1 MKRFSLVILCFIS
14 FFTLKSQNAL
24 YPDHL
29 TICDHVQI
37 IEDEG
42 SPMFMHEMMWENQE
56 NISLNED
63 IDLPDLIWEAMIKK
77 RITFYCG
84 NTMLETNFPLNLP
97 DFKENQPLTEL
108 YDVSD
113 PEELKDTPNQI
124 LSLIFIENWYF
135 DEEKFQLNKEV
146 KGILPVRHFSRFDM
160 YGEPIDGTKL
170 MMPVAYI
177 PSPEKF
183 SKGSKKKINKRLV
196 TVKKISYEFM
206 LSELHFLGWYDSDI
220 SMSMDGIPLV
230 KYNNPQWSNF
240 QAEQFRRV
248 LMDEALSGGNNVVS
262 DETGEILNEEKI
274 ARLFNYAKNEN
285 GSYSEIT
292 DYDAAVNWEFEF
304 SELPFIFDF
313 YDQIFSVIFTEEWS
327 IDPETL
333 YIKKKVISITP
344 VSWVK
349 EWNVDE
355 SFTWKKKSYFR
366 LELN

>member
-1 MKRFSLVILCFIS
+1 MKKLFIILCCLFSFVVIFSL
-14 FFTLKSQNAL
+14 NAL

-63 IDLPDLIWEAMIKK
+63 IDLPDLIWEAMISS
-77 RITFYCG
+77 RVSFFSG
-84 NTMLETNFPLNLP
+84 DVLFDEDFPLH
-97 DFKENQPLTEL
+97 KVENQKQESL
-108 YDVSD
+108 YTKYDLGD
-113 PEELKDTPNQI
+113 PEELKNIPHQI
-124 LSLIFIENWYF
+124 ESLIFIENWYF

-177 PSPEKF
+177 PFPEKL
-183 SKGSKKKINKRLV
+183 SKGAKKKINKRLV

-248 LMDEALSGGNNVVS
+248 LIDEALSCGNNVVS

-292 DYDAAVNWEFEF
+292 DYDAAGNWEFEF
-304 SELPFIFDF
+304 SELPFMFDF
-313 YDQIFSVIFTEEWS
+313 YNQIFSVIFTEEWS

-333 YIKKKVISITP
+333 YIKKKVLSITP
-344 VSWVK
+344 VFWVN
-349 EWNVDE
+349 EWEEN
-355 SFTWKKKSYFR
+355 TWNKKTLFR
-366 LELN
+366 LDLN

>member
-1 MKRFSLVILCFIS
+1 MKWFSLVILCFIS
-14 FFTLKSQNAL
+14 IFTLKSQNAL

-29 TICDHVQI
+29 TVTDHVQV

-42 SPMFMHEMMWENQE
+42 SPIFMHEMMWHNQE
-56 NISLNED
+56 NINLRDEIELTN
-63 IDLPDLIWEAMIKK
+63 LIWEAMIEN
-77 RITFYCG
+77 RVTYYGGSAIF
-84 NTMLETNFPLNLP
+84 EDDFPFNLP
-97 DFKENQPLTEL
+97 EYKDNQSLAEL
-108 YDVSD
+108 YDLDD
-113 PEELKDTPNQI
+113 PGELKYTPGQI
-124 LSLIFIENWYF
+124 QSILFVENWYF

-160 YGEPIDGTKL
+160 YGEPIDGTKM

-177 PSPEKF
+177 PYPEKL
-183 SKGSKKKINKRLV
+183 SKGQKKKMDKRLV
-196 TVKKISYEFM
+196 PVKKISYEFM

-344 VSWVK
+344 VFWVN
-349 EWNVDE
+349 EWNFDE
-355 SFTWKKKSYFR
+355 EYTWKKKLFFR
-366 LELN
+366 LDLN